1 MKLTLKTLLLGG
13 CAALSAAT
21 MASAQTAAPASRA
34 AAEAAA
40 PANLEELVVTARR
53 REETLKDVP
62 VAVSAYTAAAM
73 ERTGVR
79 DITDLQKTTPSLTL
93 QPARGA
99 NSTLIAFIR
108 GVGQQDPLWGF
119 DPGVGLYIDDVYV
132 ARPQAAVLDVFDV
145 KRIEIL
151 RGPQGTLYGRNT
163 IGGAIKYVTQNIGS
177 TPEVDIKGQFGSYG
191 EHDEIVS
198 MKLPVTSTLGV
209 SAAFAKYDHDGYG
222 TNLFTHNDVY
232 NKNVLAMRGAAEW
245 TPSQELFFRL
255 SLDRTVDDSN
265 AKHGHREAVY
275 TAPNGVTYGVLP
287 NVYDTMAGAGDGNHV
302 VAEGGS
308 LLGQWTANQNFTF
321 KSITAFRS
329 GYTNGNIDF
338 DETPQPFLD
347 IPAKYRDHQ
356 FTQELQTL
364 FNFDRVHG
372 VAGLFY
378 LDATASGAFDTVLN
392 NASPTTGFT
401 IFDGGYVRTKSISG
415 YADASFDFT
424 DQFQV
429 SLGGRYT
436 SDDKTGQ
443 VIRQS
448 YLGVRSPAFGN
459 ALAVKLGP
467 PNTNYTNSRT
477 FSKFTPRVSATY
489 KINPEL
495 TAYASYGQGFKSG
508 GFDMRGDAL
517 AFPATV
523 KGYAPET
530 VTTYEIGLKGSVLDH
545 TLNFGTA
552 IFDSAYHNQQITTQ
566 YPNTTGGIASV
577 VDNVGSSTLRGAEV
591 DGAWRIVP
599 DFTVRA
605 TASYIDTKFDKYLA
619 FIPGTG
625 PGTGLVD
632 VSNQRRLQNTP
643 KWTASLAATYS
654 HDFGDRGSIAVTP
667 AVSYR
672 SFTQQF
678 EIAAPLLDQ
687 PAYALYDVDVVWT
700 SESGRYQV
708 GAHGKNLGDER
719 YKIGGYSFPGA
730 LFANSIDAF
739 YGAPRTFTVSVAA
752 KFY

>member
-1 MKLTLKTLLLGG
+1 MSKTPITRSILLAGIAT
-13 CAALSAAT
+13 AALTAGSGGAFAA
-21 MASAQTAAPASRA
+21 
-34 AAEAAA
+34 AAA
-40 PANLEELVVTARR
+40 PAAQADTGQVEELVVTARR

-62 VAVSAYTAAAM
+62 IAVSAYTEATL

-93 QPARGA
+93 QAARGS

-145 KRIEIL
+145 ERIEVL

-163 IGGAIKYVTQNIGS
+163 IGGAIKYVTARIGS
-177 TPEVDIKGQFGSYG
+177 KPELDLKGQFGSYG
-191 EHDEIVS
+191 EHDEIAS
-198 MKLPVTSTLGV
+198 FKLPLSSTFGV
-209 SAAFAKYDHDGYG
+209 SGAVAKYDHDGYG
-222 TNLFTHNDVY
+222 TNLFTHNDQY
-232 NKNVLAMRGAAEW
+232 NKDVLAMRGSAEW
-245 TPSQELFFRL
+245 TPTDAFFFRL
-255 SLDRTVDDSN
+255 ALDRVQDDSN
-265 AKHGHREAVY
+265 AKHGHREAPY
-275 TAPNGVTYGVLP
+275 TSAAGVTYGVLP
-287 NVYDTMAGAGDGNHV
+287 NVYDTMGNAGDKNKV

-308 LLGQWTANQNFTF
+308 LLGQWTVNQTLTL

-356 FTQELQTL
+356 FTQELQGL
-364 FNFDRVHG
+364 FNVGKLHG

-378 LDATASGAFDTVLN
+378 LDATASGAFDTVLT
-392 NASPTTGFT
+392 NASPTTGYT
-401 IFDGGYVRTKSISG
+401 IFDGGFVRTKSTSV
-415 YADASFDFT
+415 YADASYDVT
-424 DQFQV
+424 EQLQLSV
-429 SLGGRYT
+429 GGRYT

-443 VIRQS
+443 VLRQQ
-448 YLGVRSPAFGN
+448 YLGTRSPAFGN
-459 ALAVKLGP
+459 AAAVKLGA
-467 PNTNYTNSRT
+467 PNTNYTNERT
-477 FSKFTPRVSATY
+477 FNKFTPRVSVSY
-489 KINPEL
+489 KLSPDL
-495 TAYASYGQGFKSG
+495 TTYASYGQGFKSG

-517 AFPATV
+517 AYPATV

-530 VTTYEIGLKGSVLDH
+530 VSTYEIGLKGSLLDH
-545 TLNFGTA
+545 TLSFATD

-566 YPNTTGGIASV
+566 YANTTGGIASV
-577 VDNVGSSTLRGAEV
+577 VDNVGSSTLRGAEAE
-591 DGAWRIVP
+591 GAWRIVQ
-599 DFTVRA
+599 DFSVRA
-605 TASYIDTKFDKYLA
+605 TVSYIDTKFDKYLA

-625 PGTGLVD
+625 LVD

-643 KWTASLAATYS
+643 RWTASLAGTYS
-654 HDFGDRGSIAVTP
+654 HDFGERGSIAITP
-667 AVSYR
+667 ALSYR

-678 EIAAPLLDQ
+678 ETPTPLIDQ
-687 PAYALYDVDVVWT
+687 PAYTLYDADAVWT
-700 SESGRYQV
+700 SPSGRYQV
-708 GAHGKNLGDER
+708 GLHGKNLGDKR

-739 YGAPRTFTVSVAA
+739 YAAPRTVTMSLAA

>member
-1 MKLTLKTLLLGG
+1 MTFNLKTALLVSA
-13 CAALSAAT
+13 CALSLAPAAH
-21 MASAQTAAPASRA
+21 AQTAA
-34 AAEAAA
+34 A
-40 PANLEELVVTARR
+40 PAASQAANVEELVVTARR

-62 VAVSAYTAAAM
+62 IAVSAYTAASM

-93 QPARGA
+93 QPARGS

-119 DPGVGLYIDDVYV
+119 DPGVGLYLDDVYV

-145 KRIEIL
+145 DRIEVL

-163 IGGAIKYVTQNIGS
+163 IGGAIKYVTARIGQK
-177 TPEVDIKGQFGSYG
+177 PELDVKGQFGSYG

-198 MKLPVTSTLGV
+198 FKAPLSSTFGLSG
-209 SAAFAKYDHDGYG
+209 AIAKYDRDGYG
-222 TNLFTHNDVY
+222 TNLFTHNDQY
-232 NKNVLAMRGAAEW
+232 NKDVLAMRGSAEW
-245 TPSQELFFRL
+245 TPTQDLFIRL
-255 SLDRTVDDSN
+255 SLDRVQDDSN

-275 TAPNGVTYGVLP
+275 TSAAGVTYGVLP
-287 NVYDTMAGAGDGNHV
+287 NVYDTNSNAGDKNKV

-308 LLGQWTANQNFTF
+308 LLGQWTVSPNLTL

-347 IPAKYRDHQ
+347 IPARYRDHQ
-356 FTQELQTL
+356 FTQEVQAL
-364 FNFDRVHG
+364 FSADKLHG
-372 VAGLFY
+372 VAGIFY
-378 LDATASGAFDTVLN
+378 LDATASGAFDTVLT
-392 NASPTTGFT
+392 NASPTTGYT
-401 IFDGGYVRTKSISG
+401 IYDGGYVRTKSTSA
-415 YADASFDFT
+415 YADASYDFT

-429 SLGGRYT
+429 SVGGRYT

-443 VIRQS
+443 VLRQQ

-459 ALAVKLGP
+459 AAAIKLGA
-467 PNTNYTNSRT
+467 PNTNYTNERT
-477 FSKFTPRVSATY
+477 FRKFTPRVSASY
-489 KINPEL
+489 KIDSDL

-508 GFDMRGDAL
+508 GFDMRGDAV
-517 AFPATV
+517 AYPATV

-530 VTTYEIGLKGSVLDH
+530 VSTYEIGLKGSLADR
-545 TLNFGTA
+545 TLNVATD
-552 IFDSAYHNQQITTQ
+552 IFNSDYRDQQITTQ
-566 YPNTTGGIASV
+566 YPNSTGGIASV

-591 DGAWRIVP
+591 EGSWRIVP
-599 DFTVRA
+599 AFTVNA

-625 PGTGLVD
+625 LVD
-632 VSNQRRLQNTP
+632 VSNQRKLQNTP
-643 KWTASLAATYS
+643 KWTASLSGTFS
-654 HDFGDRGSIAVTP
+654 HDFGDKGRIMITP
-667 AVSYR
+667 ALAYR

-678 EIAAPLLDQ
+678 ETAAPLIDQ
-687 PAYALYDVDVVWT
+687 PSYTLYDLDAVWT
-700 SESGRYQV
+700 SADDRYQV
-708 GAHGKNLGDER
+708 GLHGKNLSDER

-739 YGAPRTFTVSVAA
+739 YGAPRTVTVSLAA

>member
-1 MKLTLKTLLLGG
+1 MSLNLKTALLVSA
-13 CAALSAAT
+13 CAISLAPAAN
-21 MASAQTAAPASRA
+21 AQVAAKAGAVVAQTTDV
-34 AAEAAA
+34 
-40 PANLEELVVTARR
+40 EELVVTARR

-62 VAVSAYTAAAM
+62 IAVSAYTAAAM
-73 ERTGVR
+73 DRTGVR

-93 QPARGA
+93 QAARGS

-145 KRIEIL
+145 QRIEIL

-177 TPEVDIKGQFGSYG
+177 TPEVDLKAQFGSYG
-191 EHDEIVS
+191 EHDEVAS
-198 MKLPVTSTLGV
+198 LKLPVTSTLGI
-209 SAAFAKYDHDGYG
+209 SAAFAKFDHDGYG
-222 TNLFTHNDVY
+222 KNLTTGNDTY
-232 NKNVLAMRGAAEW
+232 NKDVLAMRASAEW
-245 TPSQELFFRL
+245 TPTSDLFFRL
-255 SLDRTVDDSN
+255 SGDRTVDNSN
-265 AKHGHREAVY
+265 AKHGHREAPY
-275 TAPNGVTYGVLP
+275 TSAAGVTYGVLP
-287 NVYDTMAGAGDGNHV
+287 NVYDTLAGAGDGNHV

-308 LLGQWTANQNFTF
+308 LLGQWTMSPMFTF

-356 FTQELQTL
+356 FTQEAQML
-364 FNFDRVHG
+364 FSAARVHG
-372 VAGLFY
+372 VAGVFY
-378 LDATASGAFDTVLN
+378 MDALASGAFDTVLN
-392 NASPTTGFT
+392 NASPATGYT

-415 YADASFDFT
+415 YIDASYDVT
-424 DQFQV
+424 DQFQI

-443 VIRQS
+443 VVRQA
-448 YLGVRSPAFGN
+448 YLGTRSPEFGN
-459 ALAVKLGP
+459 ATAVKLGP

-477 FSKFTPRVSATY
+477 FQRFTPRVSATY
-489 KINPEL
+489 RL
-495 TAYASYGQGFKSG
+495 TPDLTTYASYGQGFKSG

-517 AFPATV
+517 AYPATV
-523 KGYAPET
+523 NGYAPET
-530 VTTYEIGLKGSVLDH
+530 VTTYEVGLKGSVLDN
-545 TLNFGTA
+545 TVNFGTA

-577 VDNVGSSTLRGAEV
+577 VDNVGSSTLRGVEV
-591 DGAWRIVP
+591 EGAWRLVP
-599 DFTVRA
+599 AFTVNA
-605 TASYIDTKFDKYLA
+605 TGSYIDTKFDKYLA

-625 PGTGLVD
+625 LVD
-632 VSNQRRLQNTP
+632 VSSQRMLQNTP
-643 KWTASLAATYS
+643 RWTASLSGTYR
-654 HDFGDRGSIAVTP
+654 HDFGDNGHITVTP

-678 EIAAPLLDQ
+678 ETATPLIDQ
-687 PAYALYDVDVVWT
+687 PAYTLYDLDAVWT
-700 SESGRYQV
+700 SANDRYQV
-708 GAHGKNLGDER
+708 GLHGKNLGDKR

-739 YGAPRTFTVSVAA
+739 YGAPKTVTISLAA

>member
-1 MKLTLKTLLLGG
+1 MTFNLKTALLVSA
-13 CAALSAAT
+13 CALSLAPAAH
-21 MASAQTAAPASRA
+21 AQTAA
-34 AAEAAA
+34 A
-40 PANLEELVVTARR
+40 PAASQAANVEELVVTARR

-62 VAVSAYTAAAM
+62 IAVSAYTAASM

-93 QPARGA
+93 QPARGS

-119 DPGVGLYIDDVYV
+119 DPGVGLYLDDVYV

-145 KRIEIL
+145 DRIEVL

-163 IGGAIKYVTQNIGS
+163 IGGAIKYVTARIGQK
-177 TPEVDIKGQFGSYG
+177 PELDVKGQFGSYG

-198 MKLPVTSTLGV
+198 FKAPLSSTFGLSG
-209 SAAFAKYDHDGYG
+209 AIAKYDRDGYG
-222 TNLFTHNDVY
+222 TNLFTHNDQY
-232 NKNVLAMRGAAEW
+232 NKDVLAMRGSAEW
-245 TPSQELFFRL
+245 TPTQDLFIRL
-255 SLDRTVDDSN
+255 SLDRVQDDSN

-275 TAPNGVTYGVLP
+275 TSAAGVTYGVLP
-287 NVYDTMAGAGDGNHV
+287 NVYDTNSNAGDKNKV

-308 LLGQWTANQNFTF
+308 LLGQWTVSPNLTL

-347 IPAKYRDHQ
+347 IPARYRDHQ
-356 FTQELQTL
+356 FTQEVQAL
-364 FNFDRVHG
+364 FSADKLHG
-372 VAGLFY
+372 VAGIFY
-378 LDATASGAFDTVLN
+378 LDATASGAFDTVLT
-392 NASPTTGFT
+392 NASPTTGYT
-401 IFDGGYVRTKSISG
+401 IYDGGYVRTKSTSA
-415 YADASFDFT
+415 YADASYDFT

-429 SLGGRYT
+429 SVGGRYT

-443 VIRQS
+443 VLRQQ

-459 ALAVKLGP
+459 AAAIKLGA
-467 PNTNYTNSRT
+467 PNTNYTNERT
-477 FSKFTPRVSATY
+477 FRKFTPRVSASY
-489 KINPEL
+489 KIDSDL

-508 GFDMRGDAL
+508 GFDMRGDAV
-517 AFPATV
+517 AYPATV

-530 VTTYEIGLKGSVLDH
+530 VSTYEIGLKGSLADR
-545 TLNFGTA
+545 TLNFATD
-552 IFDSAYHNQQITTQ
+552 IFNSDYRDQQITTQ
-566 YPNTTGGIASV
+566 YPNSTGGIASV

-591 DGAWRIVP
+591 EGSWRIVP
-599 DFTVRA
+599 AFTVNA

-625 PGTGLVD
+625 LVD
-632 VSNQRRLQNTP
+632 VSNQRKLQNTP
-643 KWTASLAATYS
+643 KWTASLSGTFS
-654 HDFGDRGSIAVTP
+654 HDFGDKGRIMITP
-667 AVSYR
+667 ALAYR

-678 EIAAPLLDQ
+678 ETAAPLIDQ
-687 PAYALYDVDVVWT
+687 PSYTLYDLDAVWT
-700 SESGRYQV
+700 SADDRYQV
-708 GAHGKNLGDER
+708 GLHGKNLSDER

-739 YGAPRTFTVSVAA
+739 YGAPRTVTVSLAA

>member
-1 MKLTLKTLLLGG
+1 MTFNLKTALLVSA
-13 CAALSAAT
+13 CALSLAPAAH
-21 MASAQTAAPASRA
+21 AQTAA
-34 AAEAAA
+34 A
-40 PANLEELVVTARR
+40 PAASQAANVEELVVTARR

-62 VAVSAYTAAAM
+62 IAVSAYTAASM

-93 QPARGA
+93 QPARGS

-119 DPGVGLYIDDVYV
+119 DPGVGLYLDDVYV

-145 KRIEIL
+145 DRIEVL

-163 IGGAIKYVTQNIGS
+163 IGGAIKYVTARIGQK
-177 TPEVDIKGQFGSYG
+177 PELDVKGQFGSYG

-198 MKLPVTSTLGV
+198 FKAPLSSTFGLSG
-209 SAAFAKYDHDGYG
+209 AIAKYDRDGYG
-222 TNLFTHNDVY
+222 TNLFTHNDQY
-232 NKNVLAMRGAAEW
+232 NKDVLAMRGSAEW
-245 TPSQELFFRL
+245 TPTQDLFIRL
-255 SLDRTVDDSN
+255 SLDRVQDDSN

-275 TAPNGVTYGVLP
+275 TSAAGVTYGVLP
-287 NVYDTMAGAGDGNHV
+287 NVYDTNSNAGDKNKV

-308 LLGQWTANQNFTF
+308 LLGQWTVSPNLTL

-347 IPAKYRDHQ
+347 IPARYRDHQ
-356 FTQELQTL
+356 FTQEVQAL
-364 FNFDRVHG
+364 FSADKLHG
-372 VAGLFY
+372 VAGIFY
-378 LDATASGAFDTVLN
+378 LDATASGAFDTVLT
-392 NASPTTGFT
+392 NASPTTGYT
-401 IFDGGYVRTKSISG
+401 IYDGGYVRTKSTSA
-415 YADASFDFT
+415 YADASYDFT

-429 SLGGRYT
+429 SVGGRYT

-443 VIRQS
+443 VLRQQ

-459 ALAVKLGP
+459 AAAIKLGA
-467 PNTNYTNSRT
+467 PNTHYTNERT
-477 FSKFTPRVSATY
+477 FRKFTPRVSASY
-489 KINPEL
+489 KIDSDL

-508 GFDMRGDAL
+508 GFDMRGDAV
-517 AFPATV
+517 AYPATV

-530 VTTYEIGLKGSVLDH
+530 VSTYEIGLKGSLADR
-545 TLNFGTA
+545 TLNFATD
-552 IFDSAYHNQQITTQ
+552 IFNSDYRDQQITTQ
-566 YPNTTGGIASV
+566 YPNSTGGIASV

-591 DGAWRIVP
+591 EGSWRIVP
-599 DFTVRA
+599 AFTVNA

-625 PGTGLVD
+625 LVD
-632 VSNQRRLQNTP
+632 VSNQRKLQNTP
-643 KWTASLAATYS
+643 KWTASLSGTFS
-654 HDFGDRGSIAVTP
+654 HDFGDKGRIMITP
-667 AVSYR
+667 ALAYR

-678 EIAAPLLDQ
+678 ETAAPLIDQ
-687 PAYALYDVDVVWT
+687 PSYTLYDLDAVWT
-700 SESGRYQV
+700 SADDRYQV
-708 GAHGKNLGDER
+708 GLHGKNLSDER

-739 YGAPRTFTVSVAA
+739 YGAPRTVTVSLAA